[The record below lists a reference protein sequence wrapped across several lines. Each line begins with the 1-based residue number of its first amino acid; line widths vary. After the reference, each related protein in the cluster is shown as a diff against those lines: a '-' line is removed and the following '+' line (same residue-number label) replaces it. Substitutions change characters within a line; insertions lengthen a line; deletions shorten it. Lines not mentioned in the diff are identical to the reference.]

1 MFTVEMKNGQRDMVR
16 HCYEAAKSQ
25 NLMRYIRGDD
35 RATSEYIY
43 PNQFQDAANI
53 VDKFFFDKKYVV
65 SVQKKTKVGA
75 DGLMIE
81 IAKLMTTHLN
91 NEFVINAENLRI
103 ITGMSNKSWESEM
116 ILKSPSCFKDKIF
129 HHGKLKKAH
138 LESLTNSLIIID
150 EIDSGDKEFQVLHRV
165 LRESGILDI
174 EFMRKNNIRLVMI
187 SATMFREMYDL
198 RVWGDDIHFSYKMTI
213 PDRYAG
219 HRYFLENGIIDEWY
233 AINSVPEAD
242 RWIEQDI
249 LSRYRMNFR
258 VHFIRVS
265 ARTIG
270 FVEQSC
276 LAHGILFRNHTSED
290 RLTEEDEQT
299 FFVQDLIQ
307 HVVVAVKGLLRRANL
322 IPDKWKLRVGAMHEY
337 YTTLVDNNVQTQGFI
352 GRMTGMWL
360 EKLLAGHLTGPFR
373 TSVMAIRQYEEM
385 YDNPYGDNSYRTS
398 RFVKEDGCV
407 KATGATMLD
416 EKHVAHLPKR
426 QRIEIVQEAPARD
439 IRSNRIVIIHLSEE
453 ERLACKPPAKAV
465 FRNIVQRHREDIF
478 NEYKDYFMSL
488 WNINTAAKVSKWNLK
503 HFTTVGAYSLPTLG
517 VHKRKDDNVMAMLL
531 YESQLILSPWSGTR
545 TSV

>member
-1 MFTVEMKNGQRDMVR
+1 MFNVAMKNEQRDMVR
-16 HCYEAAKSQ
+16 HCYDAAKSQ

-91 NEFVINAENLRI
+91 NEFVINSDNLRI

-138 LESLTNSLIIID
+138 LEGLTNSLIIID

-198 RVWGDDIHFSYKMTI
+198 REWGDIHFSYKMTI

-219 HRYFLENGIIDEWY
+219 HSYFLEKGIIEEWY
-233 AINSVPEAD
+233 AINSVSDAD
-242 RWIEQDI
+242 RWIDQDI
-249 LSRYRMNFR
+249 LSNYRTDFR
-258 VHFIRVS
+258 VHFVRVS
-265 ARTIG
+265 AKTIG

-276 LAHGILFRNHTSED
+276 LARGILFRNHTSDD

-299 FFVQDLIQ
+299 FFVRDLIQ
-307 HVVVAVKGLLRRANL
+307 HVVVAVKGLLRRATL

-337 YTTLVDNNVQTQGFI
+337 YTVIVDNNVQTQGFI

-360 EKLLAGHLTGPFR
+360 EKLLAGHKTGPFR
-373 TSVMAIRQYEEM
+373 TSVIAIRQYEEM

-407 KATGATMLD
+407 KAIGATMLD
-416 EKHVAHLPKR
+416 EKHVAHLQKR
-426 QRIEIVQEAPARD
+426 QRIEILEEAPARD
-439 IRSNRIVIIHLSEE
+439 VRSNPVVIIHLSEE
-453 ERLACKPPAKAV
+453 ERMVCKDAKYV
-465 FRNIVQRHREDIF
+465 FRNIVQHHREDIF
-478 NEYKDYFMSL
+478 AEYKVGYKMSL
-488 WNINTAAKVSKWNLK
+488 WNINTPAKVAKWNLK
-503 HFTTVGAYSLPTLG
+503 HFTTIGAYSQPTLK
-517 VHKRKDDNVMAMLL
+517 VHKRQDENVFAMYL

-545 TSV
+545 TSL

>member
-1 MFTVEMKNGQRDMVR
+1 MFNVEMKNGQRDMVR

-25 NLMRYIRGDD
+25 NLMRFIRGDD

-91 NEFVINAENLRI
+91 NEFVINAESLRI

-138 LESLTNSLIIID
+138 LEGLTNALIIID
-150 EIDSGDKEFQVLHRV
+150 EIDSGDKEFQVLHSV

-174 EFMRKNNIRLVMI
+174 EFMRKNNIRLVLI

-198 RVWGDDIHFSYKMTI
+198 TKWGDIHFSYKMTI

-219 HRYFLENGIIDEWY
+219 HSYFLEHKIIDEWY
-233 AINSVPEAD
+233 AIDSVSKAD
-242 RWIEQDI
+242 EWVEQDI
-249 LSRYRMNFR
+249 LARYQMDFR
-258 VHFIRVS
+258 VHFVRVS
-265 ARTIG
+265 SKTIG

-276 LAHGILFRNHTSED
+276 LAHGILFRNHTSQD

-299 FFVQDLIQ
+299 FFVEELIQ

-337 YTTLVDNNVQTQGFI
+337 YTTIVDNNVQTQGFI

-360 EKLLAGHLTGPFR
+360 EKLLAGHLTGPYR

-385 YDNPYGDNSYRTS
+385 YDNPFGDNSYRTS

-426 QRIEIVQEAPARD
+426 QRIEIVEEAPVRD
-439 IRSNRIVIIHLSEE
+439 VRSNPIVIIHLSEE
-453 ERLACKPPAKAV
+453 ERMACKEAKSA
-465 FRNIVQRHREDIF
+465 FRNIVQRRREDIF
-478 NEYKDYFMSL
+478 NEYKEGYKLSL
-488 WNINTAAKVSKWNLK
+488 WKINTAAKVSKWNLK
-503 HFTTVGAYSLPTLG
+503 HFTTIGAYSQPTLK
-517 VHKRKDDNVMAMLL
+517 VYNHEDENIMAMYL
-531 YESQLILSPWSGTR
+531 YESQLILSPWSGKR
-545 TSV
+545 TL